1 MTNIDLRNCVPG
13 QKLRSK
19 HGWILTY
26 VRPLDASEDYYDHM
40 VMYHDGAFGTRIHD
54 GHTYRNPDKRLE
66 ADHDI
71 VEILPMGSTEESVLD
86 DSTYPV
92 QSVQ

>member
-26 VRPLDASEDYYDHM
+26 VKPLAEGEYYDHE
-40 VMYHDGAFGTRIHD
+40 VKYHDGSVGTRIHD
-54 GHTYRNPDKRLE
+54 GHTYRKISSRLD